1 METIFI
7 KTENSR
13 AKEPDKFRSSLA
25 DKRNLKDPNKN
36 LTLANL
42 STYYTW
48 KNIKSAY
55 NNKKFK
61 ITVPTLN
68 DEFNLSDGSY
78 SISDIQD
85 NLEYIIKKHANVTD
99 NASVQI
105 YINQTKNR
113 IAFKIN
119 TGYKLEL
126 LSTDIMKLL
135 EITKKDVEQN
145 KDGENVPKLESVE
158 VILVHCNLV
167 NNNYQQA
174 SKVLFTFV
182 PNKQFD
188 QLITI
193 APHLLIML
201 NTTNTDFSSIETW
214 FTNQNR
220 NNLK

>member
-1 METIFI
+1 M
-7 KTENSR
+7 
-13 AKEPDKFRSSLA
+13 
-25 DKRNLKDPNKN
+25 
-36 LTLANL
+36 
-42 STYYTW
+42 
-48 KNIKSAY
+48 
-55 NNKKFK
+55 
-61 ITVPTLN
+61 N

-99 NASVQI
+99 NAPVQI

-113 IAFKIN
+113 IAFKTN

-135 EITKKDVEQN
+135 EITKKDVDQN